1 MSRSRAAVARPTP
14 VTAPRTADR
23 AAAVGAWARQGGQPL
38 PPTLRRQ
45 FEPFYGADF
54 SSVRIHDDARSHAAA
69 RSAHALAF
77 TVGNHVHFRRGQF
90 QPDRP
95 AGLTLLAHELAH
107 TLQQRGASGVAG
119 SARSEH
125 EADTAA
131 ARVTQGQRVEVRPGT
146 ATGPQFKLD
155 ISDFEG
161 GNFSLATL
169 QSYLGRIQA
178 AQKIED
184 HGDSDDMAREIVK
197 RWRKDT
203 NDFILDPPTKVL
215 LIKEMQSGF
224 TGNDDERAI
233 LNLLEFSTHADVEA
247 MFSPGGLD
255 PDDLDSDFQ
264 GDEEDELRAF
274 YDREFKGGR
283 KAALKGQRDLQPEK
297 LQTLAS
303 PYKSA
308 ALRSMIAERVRRIER
323 TIRDRPVD
331 ERPWTSQELARAD
344 AADVYLELQKLTP
357 AERDLATADMSAD
370 RVKREAQANLLDD
383 SIAQSK
389 DKAAQERMTRDQVV
403 LRAEVTLLDFAM
415 QPVFKDVAIA
425 SPKKKADFQK
435 LTTPLDAAKKAEARA
450 AITPV
455 TQAEAKAEATGVAP
469 PPPEKFTKTRKGEKD
484 YDVKIA
490 ERIPPMIKEMHDT
503 YGKARGEKEHKDKKL
518 THQLSEL
525 QVIANQSKAEVDLVF
540 GQFYNAASFKAF
552 QADKRDATGKLT
564 KKGNLHDLWAD
575 EQDKLKADPSYQK
588 GSAKF
593 WLFYLIQNDSAVQK
607 INYDHNASPSFGD
620 DSKALNDEAKLIR
633 KVGDPFVTSDS
644 KRLFEIGRGWD
655 AVQSEHEVSIQLF
668 KNPDPTQDRVFLWDM
683 FFTLM
688 HEYLHSLSNK
698 AYSDYA
704 DKLGGEH
711 STEGN
716 TLIEGV
722 DSLFTEI
729 AWTNAVKRASL
740 KEVREKVEPDAVKA
754 GDPFDA
760 NLLPTMP
767 HRRYDTYSQALKLV
781 KVVGIR
787 NLYAAYFQGR
797 VDLIGKK

>member
-1 MSRSRAAVARPTP
+1 MSRNRATVARPTP
-14 VTAPRTADR
+14 VTAPRIADR
-23 AAAVGAWARQGGQPL
+23 SSVGPWARQGGQPL

-45 FEPFYGADF
+45 FEPLYGADF

-69 RSAHALAF
+69 RSAHALAV
-77 TVGNHVHFRRGQF
+77 TVGSHVHFRRGQF
-90 QPDRP
+90 QPERP
-95 AGLTLLAHELAH
+95 DGRALLAHELTH
-107 TLQQRGASGVAG
+107 TLQQRGASGAAG
-119 SARSEH
+119 SARAEH
-125 EADTAA
+125 EADAAA
-131 ARVTQGQRVEVRPGT
+131 ARVTQGQRVAVRQGT

-161 GNFSLATL
+161 GNFSNATL

-178 AQKIED
+178 AGKIED
-184 HGDSDDMAREIVK
+184 HSDSDDMAREIVK

-203 NDFILDPPTKVL
+203 DDFILDPPTKVL

-224 TGNDDERAI
+224 TGDDDERAI
-233 LNLLEFSTHADVEA
+233 LNLLEFSTHADIET

-303 PYKSA
+303 PYSSA
-308 ALRSMIAERVRRIER
+308 ALRSLIAERVKRIER

-331 ERPWTSQELARAD
+331 ERPWTSQEMARAD
-344 AADVYLELQKLTP
+344 AAEVFAELQKLTP
-357 AERDLATADMSAD
+357 AERDLATADMASD
-370 RVKREAQANLLDD
+370 RVQREAKANLLDD
-383 SIAQSK
+383 TIAQTK
-389 DKAAQERMTRDQVV
+389 DKAVQDRLTRDQVV
-403 LRAEVTLLDFAM
+403 LRAEVTILDFAM

-435 LTTPLDAAKKAEARA
+435 QTTPLDAAKKAEARA

-455 TQAEAKAEATGVAP
+455 TQAEAKAEATGSAP
-469 PPPEKFTKTRKGEKD
+469 PPPEKFNKKRKGEDD
-484 YDVKIA
+484 YDVKVA
-490 ERIPPMIKEMHDT
+490 KRIPTLITEMHDV

-540 GQFYNAASFKAF
+540 GAFYNAASFKAF

-575 EQDKLKADPSYQK
+575 EQDKLKADPTYQK
-588 GSAKF
+588 RAAKF
-593 WLFYLIQNDSAVQK
+593 WLFYLIQNDGAIKK
-607 INYDHNASPSFGD
+607 INYDYNASPSFGD
-620 DSKALNDEAKLIR
+620 DSKALNEEAKLIR
-633 KVGDPFVTSDS
+633 KVGDPFVTADA

-655 AVQSEHEVSIQLF
+655 AVQAEHEVSIQLF
-668 KNPDPTQDRVFLWDM
+668 KNPDPQQDRVFLWDM

-688 HEYLHSLSNK
+688 HEYLHSLSST
-698 AYSDYA
+698 AYSKYA

-729 AWTNAVKRASL
+729 AWTSAVKRAPL
-740 KEVREKVEPDAVKA
+740 KEVREKVEPDAVNA
-754 GDPFDA
+754 GQAFDPSV
-760 NLLPTMP
+760 LPTMP